1 MKVKTVLHCMFLPE
15 IQLNKNKTV
24 KMFKSPLWPV
34 MLHTNHVYR
43 DMNQQL
49 TYSMQTSYHKIQTRK
64 RLIAGIPHIYLHR
77 RVLSLRHVVIKN
89 DKWWSTNCDEMIEMI
104 LELVQR
110 KKQISLSLHFLLLL
124 LFILHW
130 ISMFDHLIS
139 YWCNI
144 SGKMSLIAFLACT
157 SSLR

>member
-89 DKWWSTNCDEMIEMI
+89 DK
-104 LELVQR
+104 
-110 KKQISLSLHFLLLL
+110 
-124 LFILHW
+124 
-130 ISMFDHLIS
+130 
-139 YWCNI
+139 
-144 SGKMSLIAFLACT
+144 
-157 SSLR
+157 